1 MLAKFCLRT
10 AWQRRIRQRYA
21 VVDGHY
27 LWYHVVQWRSQLL
40 KKGLTAELYDKILA
54 NKSKTCKQPR
64 SEILPFRD
72 FLILIKQEI
81 KLNLEQE
88 IKSTVKINRLPL
100 EQTTGTRLGA
110 RLKPRTILV
119 KVTENEKFNETI
131 HRTSYRRRV
140 IVEE

>member
-1 MLAKFCLRT
+1 M
-10 AWQRRIRQRYA
+10 
-21 VVDGHY
+21 
-27 LWYHVVQWRSQLL
+27 
-40 KKGLTAELYDKILA
+40 
-54 NKSKTCKQPR
+54 
-64 SEILPFRD
+64 
-72 FLILIKQEI
+72 ILIKQEI
-81 KLNLEQE
+81 KLNLEQG

-119 KVTENEKFNETI
+119 KVTEKEKFNETI

>member
-1 MLAKFCLRT
+1 MEVQVLHRLTGNGRT
-10 AWQRRIRQRYA
+10 GSRFLEDVTR
-21 VVDGHY
+21 H
-27 LWYHVVQWRSQLL
+27 QWRSQIR
-40 KKGLTAELYDKILA
+40 KGLRAELYDKILTKA
-54 NKSKTCKQPR
+54 KLVNQPR
-64 SEILPFRD
+64 SKILPFRD

-110 RLKPRTILV
+110 RLNPRTILV
-119 KVTENEKFNETI
+119 KVTEKEKFNETI